1 MPRPRFGVQC
11 LCLVILWAAV
21 VLLRP
26 VKAQDAPT
34 AAQSLEETGP
44 LWAYAFSRPPAPGQS
59 YNAMNLVRGNGLR
72 AGETMEGAS
81 QLWSVPGSDL
91 MFSRLDLR
99 SNDLATS
106 DWFPGD
112 HPTMPDVIR
121 YPLKGPGEFSGESLE
136 TNWSC
141 GLCHLPNGKGR
152 PENGP
157 PAGQPA
163 AYILQ
168 QLDDFAN
175 GLRYTS
181 DPRKRNT
188 PLMIQMAQGMSAD
201 EKLAAAQYFAAI
213 PWTPWIRVIET
224 NLVPENHIAGPALPG
239 GANRDDYTGLD
250 EGEFYEVTGTE
261 PIEPIAGR
269 ILETPQDER
278 QANYLRNSRSGWD
291 AYVPLGSLARGQNL
305 VDTGGGKTVSCDV
318 CHGADLMGT
327 GSTPGIAGRS
337 PSYMM
342 RQLWDMKRGTRNG
355 PQVALMKPVI
365 QDLTVADMTDIVAY
379 LASMMPLTEAGP
391 VAAP

>member
-1 MPRPRFGVQC
+1 M
-11 LCLVILWAAV
+11 CLVLAMLAAGV
-21 VLLRP
+21 IVMRP
-26 VKAQDAPT
+26 VQAQDASGT
-34 AAQSLEETGP
+34 TQDLEETGP
-44 LWAYAFSRPPAPGQS
+44 LWAYAFSLPPAPGQS
-59 YNAMNLVRGNGLR
+59 YNAMNLTRNNGIR
-72 AGETMEGAS
+72 TGETMEEAS
-81 QLWSVPGSDL
+81 KLWRAPGSDV

-121 YPLKGPGEFSGESLE
+121 YPLKGPGEFDGESLDG
-136 TNWSC
+136 NWSC

-201 EKLAAAQYFAAI
+201 EKLEAAQYFAAI
-213 PWTPWIRVIET
+213 PWTPWISVIET
-224 NLVPENHIAGPALPG
+224 DLVPENHIAGPALPG
-239 GANRDDYTGLD
+239 GVNRDDFTGLD

-261 PIEPIAGR
+261 PVEPIAGR
-269 ILETPQDER
+269 ILESPQDVH

-291 AYVPLGSLARGQNL
+291 AYVPLGSLARGRDL
-305 VDTGGGKTVSCDV
+305 VAGGGGKTVSCDV
-318 CHGADLMGT
+318 CHGADLMGQ
-327 GSTPGIAGRS
+327 GSMPGIAGRS

-342 RQLWDMKRGTRNG
+342 RQLWDMKQGTRRG
-355 PQVALMKPVI
+355 PQAALMMPVI
-365 QDLTVADMTDIVAY
+365 EELTVADMTDIVAY

-391 VAAP
+391 MAAVP

>member
-1 MPRPRFGVQC
+1 MPRLRFGFMCVC
-11 LCLVILWAAV
+11 LALFGAAAV
-21 VLLRP
+21 LLGP
-26 VKAQDAPT
+26 VQAQN
-34 AAQSLEETGP
+34 AASATLDLEDTGP
-44 LWAYAFSRPPAPGQS
+44 LWAYAFSLPPAPGQG
-59 YNAMNLVRGNGLR
+59 YNEMNLMRNNGLR
-72 AGETMEGAS
+72 AGETMEDAS
-81 QLWSVPGSDL
+81 RLWRAPGSDFV
-91 MFSRLDLR
+91 FSRLDLR

-121 YPLKGPGEFSGESLE
+121 YPLKGPGEFSGESLD

-152 PENGP
+152 PENAP

-175 GLRYTS
+175 GLRYTW

-201 EKLAAAQYFAAI
+201 EKLEAAQYFAAI

-224 NLVPENHIAGPALPG
+224 DLVPENHIAGPTLPG

-261 PIEPIAGR
+261 PVEPIAGR
-269 ILETPQDER
+269 ILESPQDVH

-291 AYVPLGSLARGQNL
+291 AYVPLGSLARGETL
-305 VDTGGGKTVSCDV
+305 VKTGGGKTVSCDV
-318 CHGADLMGT
+318 CHGADLMGA
-327 GSTPGIAGRS
+327 GSMPGIAGRS

-342 RQLWDMKRGTRNG
+342 RQLWDMKQGTRRG
-355 PQVALMKPVI
+355 PQAALMMPVI
-365 QDLTVADMTDIVAY
+365 EDLTVADMTDIVAY
-379 LASMMPLTEAGP
+379 LASMMPLTDAGP